1 MKAYTKNYLK
11 FFGYTTADFI
21 ACELCGAK
29 AVDIHH
35 IRARGM
41 GGTKERFINQV
52 ENLMAL
58 CRECHDLLDGRA
70 GTLTRH
76 EKDVMFLDAA
86 YDSIVWLLQEGHL
99 KVCK

>member
-1 MKAYTKNYLK
+1 MKPYTKNYLD
-11 FFGYTTADFI
+11 FFGLTTADFI
-21 ACELCGAK
+21 PCEICGTK

-58 CRECHDLLDGRA
+58 CRDCHEYYGDKAQHRGFLTEVHRKKLLESKHDNE
-70 GTLTRH
+70 T
-76 EKDVMFLDAA
+76 
-86 YDSIVWLLQEGHL
+86 IVYFDH
-99 KVCK
+99 KKP